1 MDTGICNKCS
11 ALKFFPSSKN
21 WRKIRSR
28 LNTIVKF
35 PSENG
40 KFRLSTYGIE
50 EIGEVPRFPFVIR
63 LTPREFTNK
72 PTKKI
77 KYRFIC
83 SAFVRFIIFVPF
95 LAFSLSVPYWNTFSF
110 MVTLLYKHVNA
121 YMFIRIYFFLWH
133 RKKLYDIL
141 LIA

>member
-1 MDTGICNKCS
+1 MFC
-11 ALKFFPSSKN
+11 LKILSQQQN

-50 EIGEVPRFPFVIR
+50 EIGKFPDSFVIR

-83 SAFVRFIIFVPF
+83 SAFCTFHNFVPF
-95 LAFSLSVPYWNTFSF
+95 LLFRCLSLYWNTFSF
-110 MVTLLYKHVNA
+110 MVTSLCKHVNA
-121 YMFIRIYFFLWH
+121 YMFICIYFFLWH

>member
-72 PTKKI
+72 PTKKDKI
-77 KYRFIC
+77 SLYLFC
-83 SAFVRFIIFVPF
+83 FCTFHNFC
-95 LAFSLSVPYWNTFSF
+95 SLSCFFAVCPLLEHVFFYGNIIIQTCQCLHVCMYIFFS
-110 MVTLLYKHVNA
+110 MAQKEIC
-121 YMFIRIYFFLWH
+121 MIYC
-133 RKKLYDIL
+133 
-141 LIA
+141 